1 MNIELETLYDKYGN
15 GMDELWRKSDV
26 GDLDDWLYD
35 NWLVEDPA
43 GTFRILKVEEFEYL
57 LKNDL
62 DFSNRW
68 NKTLKVKYE
77 TRNNSF

>member
-1 MNIELETLYDKYGN
+1 MNIELETLYEKYGN

-68 NKTLKVKYE
+68 NKTLNV
-77 TRNNSF
+77 

>member
-43 GTFRILKVEEFEYL
+43 GTFRILKIEEFEYL

-62 DFSNRW
+62 NFFNRW
-68 NKTLKVKYE
+68 NKTLNV
-77 TRNNSF
+77 

>member
-1 MNIELETLYDKYGN
+1 MNIELEKLYTKYGN

-68 NKTLKVKYE
+68 NKTLNV
-77 TRNNSF
+77 

>member
-43 GTFRILKVEEFEYL
+43 GIFRILKVEEFEYL

-68 NKTLKVKYE
+68 NKTLNV
-77 TRNNSF
+77 

>member
-1 MNIELETLYDKYGN
+1 MLNADQEILKKLYDDYGL

-26 GDLDDWLYD
+26 GDLDEWLYD

-43 GTFRILKVEEFEYL
+43 GTFRILKIEEFEYL

-62 DFSNRW
+62 NFAKKW
-68 NKTLKVKYE
+68 NK
-77 TRNNSF
+77 

>member
-15 GMDELWRKSDV
+15 AMDELWRKSNV

-68 NKTLKVKYE
+68 NKTLNV
-77 TRNNSF
+77 